1 MTSREPVC
9 YRVVVRNNLVISVE
23 PVATMPSSPI
33 AATPLEVSSV
43 LASNHRANGCLDGI
57 YYLPDADMAR
67 QVAALSLDFI
77 EKIIAKSIVSLN
89 ETALRPNGWHNPFTG
104 HVQKPA

>member
-1 MTSREPVC
+1 MMSTEPAC

-23 PVATMPSSPI
+23 PVAAIPSSPI
-33 AATPLEVSSV
+33 AATPLEVSSI
-43 LASNHRANGCLDGI
+43 LANNHRTNGCLDGI

-77 EKIIAKSIVSLN
+77 EKIIARSIASLSAA
-89 ETALRPNGWHNPFTG
+89 ALDPNGWHNPFTG
-104 HVQKPA
+104 HGQKPA